1 MAQLTAALALLAA
14 AARAQAPPAPGGGAS
29 PAGPVTW
36 SKVTW
41 KPCTDAE
48 EQKWDFAAETGLWS
62 DRLTGRCMSIL
73 DKQQPRPGSNF
84 GPVVL
89 DVCGGSD
96 YSGTPSGQKWSPE
109 PATALTSGAP
119 CDLHSPLPPTN
130 CESAPHRTPTPTIGR
145 LDECTYGQG
154 ASTCPTRISRRPAPR
169 SKALIW

>member
-1 MAQLTAALALLAA
+1 M
-14 AARAQAPPAPGGGAS
+14 
-29 PAGPVTW
+29 TW

-48 EQKWDFAAETGLWS
+48 AQKWDFAPETGLWS

-73 DKQQPRPGSNF
+73 DKQQPLAGSNF
-84 GPVVL
+84 APVVL

-109 PATALTSGAP
+109 PASALTSGAP

-130 CESAPHRTPTPTIGR
+130 CESAHHVPPPPPSADSTSVRTTRVHQRAQLGSVGARIRVSR
-145 LDECTYGQG
+145 L
-154 ASTCPTRISRRPAPR
+154 
-169 SKALIW
+169 